1 MQILSHY
8 SNWQFSWREKHW
20 TPVPASNDTSRVRK
34 KNGGPLGARFVRRS
48 GDKRRCTVKVI
59 T

>member
-20 TPVPASNDTSRVRK
+20 TLVPASNDTSRVRK
-34 KNGGPLGARFVRRS
+34 KNGGPLAHDSLEEAEINDVAQ
-48 GDKRRCTVKVI
+48 
-59 T
+59 